1 MEQTIFKLIL
11 ISSLVEI
18 VAGDLNTLVHLYI
31 SMNFF
36 IWSQSN
42 DFLCQE
48 KVLIFRYALLIYSV
62 TTYNRQVFFKEPW
75 SQQSVTIK
83 NNK

>member
-42 DFLCQE
+42 DFLSQE